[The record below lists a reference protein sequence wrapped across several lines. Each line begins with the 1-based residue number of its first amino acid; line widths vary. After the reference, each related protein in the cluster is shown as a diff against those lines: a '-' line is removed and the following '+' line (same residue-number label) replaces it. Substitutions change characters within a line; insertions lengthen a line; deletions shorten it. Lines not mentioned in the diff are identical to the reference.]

1 MEIVVESGSK
11 VQHRWLFV
19 KSAWMVLADMDG
31 VGVFGRKELKVRLDF
46 DEIIGEE
53 EEWGHERRRLKGC
66 GNLLKVSMGYHW
78 LLKSDSRG
86 V

>member
-31 VGVFGRKELKVRLDF
+31 VGVFGRKELKIILDF
-46 DEIIGEE
+46 DEITGEGGGWE
-53 EEWGHERRRLKGC
+53 YEREAVEG
-66 GNLLKVSMGYHW
+66 M
-78 LLKSDSRG
+78 
-86 V
+86 